1 MANGGDLQCTIDIRR
16 TVLTLRSQQSV
27 IVQMEAQYK
36 FLFILVRYHIDAFA
50 KLLHEHKRTED
61 TGREYTNIRYSAE
74 AVSKRSIMRPCNHPL
89 CEACSSTP
97 VVYHPELIPPL
108 RTRILHVML
117 VSRFVS
123 FSCFMHTRFKWYNI
137 QRTAID
143 PKQADPTYCENLA
156 LSVPL
161 AQGYIDRL
169 GEIWFEMVPVS
180 RDVNFKRAHDSTH
193 WLPHVVIKQLKA
205 DAPDSVKKL
214 FSIEFGRRKDLT
226 FQWKRALMNKV
237 RQNEL
242 DTSSL
247 EVRIAKHTALIRHWS
262 KLLSEMKSKPGWL
275 RQSIYISINH
285 RRKLLRLLREQDSES
300 FENVLNQLKIAYYAP
315 PLNEDLPPFTRKGW
329 IEYIIRRKVEMIK
342 EDKLRAHHEILKK
355 RREIFLTE
363 KEPLL
368 AALNEEEK
376 AILEELNAVVN
387 QNSEPL
393 KHSTSFIHEGKR
405 HAFPNG
411 KLQYFICSGQ
421 WPSL

>member
-1 MANGGDLQCTIDIRR
+1 
-16 TVLTLRSQQSV
+16 
-27 IVQMEAQYK
+27 MEAQYK
-36 FLFILVRYHIDAFA
+36 FLFILVRYYIDAFA

-137 QRTAID
+137 QRPAID

-169 GEIWFEMVPVS
+169 GEIWFEMVSVS

-226 FQWKRALMNKV
+226 FQWKRVLMNKV
-237 RQNEL
+237 TRNEL
-242 DTSSL
+242 DISFL
-247 EVRIAKHTALIRHWS
+247 EFRIAKHRALIRHWS
-262 KLLSEMKSKPGWL
+262 KLLSEMKS
-275 RQSIYISINH
+275 INFH
-285 RRKLLRLLREQDSES
+285 
-300 FENVLNQLKIAYYAP
+300 
-315 PLNEDLPPFTRKGW
+315 
-329 IEYIIRRKVEMIK
+329 
-342 EDKLRAHHEILKK
+342 
-355 RREIFLTE
+355 
-363 KEPLL
+363 
-368 AALNEEEK
+368 
-376 AILEELNAVVN
+376 
-387 QNSEPL
+387 
-393 KHSTSFIHEGKR
+393 
-405 HAFPNG
+405 
-411 KLQYFICSGQ
+411 IC
-421 WPSL
+421 

>member
-1 MANGGDLQCTIDIRR
+1 MNSISLLRNLQCTIDIRR
-16 TVLTLRSQQSV
+16 TVLMLRSQQSV

-36 FLFILVRYHIDAFA
+36 FLFILVRYYIDAFA
-50 KLLHEHKRTED
+50 KLLHEHKTLD
-61 TGREYTNIRYSAE
+61 VSEYTNIRYSAE

-108 RTRILHVML
+108 RTRILVRKILNLYSFFIFGQHVML

-137 QRTAID
+137 QRPAID
-143 PKQADPTYCENLA
+143 PKQADPTYYENLA

-169 GEIWFEMVPVS
+169 GEIWFEMVSVS

-237 RQNEL
+237 TRNEL
-242 DTSSL
+242 DISFL
-247 EVRIAKHTALIRHWS
+247 EFRIAKHRALIRHWS
-262 KLLSEMKSKPGWL
+262 KLLSEMKSSL
-275 RQSIYISINH
+275 Y
-285 RRKLLRLLREQDSES
+285 
-300 FENVLNQLKIAYYAP
+300 
-315 PLNEDLPPFTRKGW
+315 
-329 IEYIIRRKVEMIK
+329 
-342 EDKLRAHHEILKK
+342 
-355 RREIFLTE
+355 
-363 KEPLL
+363 
-368 AALNEEEK
+368 
-376 AILEELNAVVN
+376 
-387 QNSEPL
+387 QN
-393 KHSTSFIHEGKR
+393 
-405 HAFPNG
+405 
-411 KLQYFICSGQ
+411 
-421 WPSL
+421 